1 MELAMRRQSFLPSFM
16 IELRPTQAG
25 GQGDPTFRF
34 RAPAY
39 QHGNSPRDH
48 SHHDAS
54 SGDSNLIMC
63 RRDVIGHAGARR
75 RKRRNRS

>member
-1 MELAMRRQSFLPSFM
+1 MELAIRRQSFLPSFM

-39 QHGNSPRDH
+39 QHGNSPG
-48 SHHDAS
+48 S
-54 SGDSNLIMC
+54 
-63 RRDVIGHAGARR
+63 
-75 RKRRNRS
+75 

>member
-1 MELAMRRQSFLPSFM
+1 MELAMRWQSFLPSFM

-39 QHGNSPRDH
+39 QHGNSPGII
-48 SHHDAS
+48 AT
-54 SGDSNLIMC
+54 MMPVV
-63 RRDVIGHAGARR
+63 VIAI
-75 RKRRNRS
+75 